1 MGFSEFELIARAFRR
16 GDAPVHPLTRIGN
29 GDDASVHA
37 LADGME
43 LVVSTDVSVAGVH
56 WPSNMP
62 VDMAADRAVC
72 AALSDL
78 AAMGAEGCWAW
89 VSVMATG
96 GDEVMAMGTGVNAA
110 LARHGMELAGGDTVH
125 AGCNAIAVTVGG
137 QLPAGSAMRRD
148 AARAGDE
155 LWLCG
160 YVGHAALGLA
170 RWQQGERAGP
180 FVDAFVRVRPLL
192 ETGIRLREIG
202 VHCCMDVSDGLLQDA
217 AHIASAS
224 GVALDIQLQDCP
236 GWQELCQSVDIR
248 TAQDLAAGGGEDYAL
263 LFTAPAQLQ
272 SQIADSATRIG
283 TCRAGTG
290 VQLWHEGR
298 KLEVAEKGYDHFA

>member
-1 MGFSEFELIARAFRR
+1 MGLSEFELIARVFRR

-29 GDDASVHA
+29 GDDASVHV

-56 WPSNMP
+56 WPPDMP

-89 VSVMATG
+89 VSVMAAG
-96 GDEVMAMGTGVNAA
+96 GDEVMAMGKGVNAA
-110 LARHGMELAGGDTVH
+110 LARYGMELAGGDTVH

-148 AARAGDE
+148 AACAGDE

-160 YVGHAALGLA
+160 RVGYAALGLA
-170 RWQQGERAGP
+170 CWRQGERDGP
-180 FVDAFVRVRPLL
+180 FVDAFARVRPLL
-192 ETGIRLREIG
+192 ETGVRLRGAG
-202 VHCCMDVSDGLLQDA
+202 VRCCIDISDGLLQDA
-217 AHIASAS
+217 SHIASAS
-224 GVALDIQLQDCP
+224 GIALDIQLQDYP
-236 GWQELCQSVDIR
+236 GWQELCQRVDVR
-248 TAQDLAAGGGEDYAL
+248 TAQDFVAGGGEDYAL
-263 LFTAPAQLQ
+263 LFTAPAELQ
-272 SQIADSATRIG
+272 PQFVDFATRIG
-283 TCRAGTG
+283 VCRKGSG
-290 VQLWHEGR
+290 VHLWYEGQ
-298 KLEVAEKGYDHFA
+298 KLEVTGKGYDHFA